1 MYSNKQISQKSNNPF
16 LFSLLAILCS
26 VCMVFVILFCFLEL
40 DVRHQVEKELSLEDV
55 DLETDISALD
65 DFLQDVDSVSAN
77 SIQDASPNP
86 TETTILTDSTE
97 RLSD

>member
-1 MYSNKQISQKSNNPF
+1 M
-16 LFSLLAILCS
+16 
-26 VCMVFVILFCFLEL
+26 

-65 DFLQDVDSVSAN
+65 DFLQDEDSVGAN
-77 SIQDASPNP
+77 LIQEESQPA
-86 TETTILTDSTE
+86 ETTVLTDSSE